1 LEEVVTSLLQDLA
14 KFREHM
20 NRDDEPFWFWEGNST
35 ALRGAVVDPEF
46 HLQLPFLVLL
56 EPYADLVRRVAAD
69 PAKALLHGPYSF
81 ETTALFP
88 PQFRLL
94 KRFCNGCAKNHMV

>member
-1 LEEVVTSLLQDLA
+1 
-14 KFREHM
+14 M

-35 ALRGAVVDPEF
+35 SLCGAVVDAEF
-46 HLQLPFLVLL
+46 HLQLPLNLL
-56 EPYADLVRRVAAD
+56 KPYADLLRGIAAD
-69 PAKALLHGPYSF
+69 SSEILLHRPYSF

-94 KRFCNGCAKNHMV
+94 TRVCNGCAKNRRGN